1 MATESTTDR
10 RAFFASALASLTI
23 LTTVTTETSQA
34 QEVANYWA
42 DVPPGATLW
51 GVVVFTADEPVELT
65 LVAGK
70 SVRSLRGRFD
80 RQRLT
85 EYSWR
90 NTSNRPERVGI
101 RAKALAGDRE
111 LPASIVQFLGEQ
123 NAYVGFGQRGTPD
136 KLADRKG
143 GYPYEAVF
151 VGFIIFGD
159 TRSSAD

>member
-10 RAFFASALASLTI
+10 RAFMAGALASVAM
-23 LTTVTTETSQA
+23 LTTVTADAWQA
-34 QEVANYWA
+34 PEVPSYWV

-51 GVVVFTADEPVELT
+51 GVVVFTADELVEMT
-65 LVAGK
+65 LGAGK
-70 SVRSLRGRFD
+70 SVRSLRGRFN
-80 RQRLT
+80 RQRLA

-90 NTSNRPERVGI
+90 NTSSRPERVAI

-111 LPASIVQFLGEQ
+111 LPATKVQFLGEQ
-123 NAYVGFGQRGTPD
+123 NVYVGFGQRGTPD

-151 VGFIIFGD
+151 VGFIVFGEA
-159 TRSSAD
+159 SAPGD